1 MINLLKTE
9 KECIEYIHSASRFG
23 KKAGLGN
30 IRALLNALGSPY
42 EKLKCIHIAGTNGKG
57 SVSNMVASVLVSK
70 GYKVGM
76 NTSPFIEVF
85 HERLTVNGENIPA
98 EKLIYYTNLVADAI
112 KKLPDIHPIEFEI
125 ITAMGFL
132 YFRDEKCDYVVLE
145 CGLGGL
151 YDCTNVIE
159 NPIICAITSIGL
171 DHTEIL
177 GSTIEEIAFQ
187 KAGIIKE
194 NVPVVLHPQI
204 DKKAL
209 GVIKEYAKEK
219 NAPVIITDG
228 DCEIEFMGFDGT
240 RIKTENEDF
249 TIGLLGSFQPYNA
262 ILSANILKQMG
273 ICDIS
278 DGMLNAK
285 WKCRFE
291 RVKDDIIID
300 GAHNM
305 QGISAFCESAKMYLR
320 GKKTVLILGMLND
333 KDFDGSAK
341 LLSNL
346 GAKIIVTDVPSYRQT
361 EGKAVF
367 ECIRRFCP
375 DAIYEPDN
383 ETALKR
389 AMNLKGENGFLC
401 VTGSLYLAGNLRKI
415 IKSNQ

>member
-1 MINLLKTE
+1 MLKTE
-9 KECIEYIHSASRFG
+9 KECIEYIHSASKFG

-30 IRALLNALGSPY
+30 IRALLNALGSPH

-70 GYKVGM
+70 GFKVGM

-151 YDCTNVIE
+151 YDCTNIIE
-159 NPIICAITSIGL
+159 NPCISAIASIGL

-177 GSTIEEIAFQ
+177 GGTIEEIALQ

-204 DKKAL
+204 EEKAL
-209 GVIKEYAKEK
+209 GVIKEYAKSK
-219 NAPVIITDG
+219 NAPVIMTDG
-228 DCEIEFMGFDGT
+228 DYEIEFMGFDGT
-240 RIKTENEDF
+240 RIKFGEEDF
-249 TIGLLGSFQPYNA
+249 KIKLLGFFQPYNA
-262 ILSANILKQMG
+262 ILSANILNHIG
-273 ICDIS
+273 ITDIS
-278 DGMLNAK
+278 EGMLNAK

-291 RVKDDIIID
+291 RVRDDVIID
-300 GAHNM
+300 GAHNK
-305 QGISAFCESAKMYLR
+305 QGISAFCKSAKMYLS

-346 GAKIIVTDVPSYRQT
+346 GTKIIVTDVPSYRQT
-361 EGKAVF
+361 EGEAVF
-367 ECIRRFCP
+367 ECIKKYCP
-375 DAIYEPDN
+375 DTIYEPDN
-383 ETALKR
+383 EKALKK
-389 AMNLKGENGFLC
+389 AMSIKGDDGFLC
-401 VTGSLYLAGNLRKI
+401 VAGSLYLAGNLRKI
-415 IKSNQ
+415 LI